1 MTDILNDANDI
12 RDTGKNNDM
21 QNNDNEEKAVTA
33 CRCHKVGSLSA
44 ETLID
49 ETTAADSRETA
60 ETKTDAAAAETKHTG
75 CECCRHKQRS
85 EKEYRDLITRLNRI
99 EGQIRGIKGMLDDS
113 AYCLDILTQVSA
125 ASSALNS
132 FSKLLLANHI
142 KSCVAEDIREG
153 REDKLDELIR
163 FMPKLMK

>member
-1 MTDILNDANDI
+1 MTDISNDANDI
-12 RDTGKNNDM
+12 RD
-21 QNNDNEEKAVTA
+21 
-33 CRCHKVGSLSA
+33 
-44 ETLID
+44 
-49 ETTAADSRETA
+49 
-60 ETKTDAAAAETKHTG
+60 TG

-132 FSKLLLANHI
+132 FSKVLLANHI

-153 REDKLDELIR
+153 REDKLDELIK